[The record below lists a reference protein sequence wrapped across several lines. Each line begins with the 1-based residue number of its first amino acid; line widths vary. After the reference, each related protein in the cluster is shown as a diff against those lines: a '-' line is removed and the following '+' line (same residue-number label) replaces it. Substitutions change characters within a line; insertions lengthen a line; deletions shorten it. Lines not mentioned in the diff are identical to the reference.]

1 MPDSVAAKPAIVI
14 AHMDGLQPF
23 DTHAL
28 ERLDDVGR
36 VLDRVPLSSWDDP
49 RADELLAEAEII
61 VGHWGAPLFDA
72 EVLARAPQLKMF
84 AYAAGTVKWYVID
97 EIWERDLVITS
108 GAGANAEPV
117 AEYTLAMT
125 LLANKRVFP
134 AIDGQAG
141 RAQWAPPSTASAHGN
156 WGKTVGI
163 VSASLIG
170 RRVAELLQPFPHLSV
185 EIFDPFVD
193 ETIITALG
201 ATKVDDLTELCRSAD
216 VLTIHAPALPAT
228 HNLVGA
234 AHLAAL
240 PDGATVI
247 NTSRGHCLDLEALTA
262 ELEAGRLFAVI
273 DVTDPVEPLPDDH
286 PLRTLP
292 NAIYTP
298 HIAGSQGTELARMS
312 DWVIDEVERF
322 VAGRPQRNQIT
333 RDMIDRIA

>member
-1 MPDSVAAKPAIVI
+1 MARPAII
-14 AHMDGLQPF
+14 LAHMEGLQPY
-23 DTHAL
+23 DDATL
-28 ERLDDVGR
+28 DRLDRAGR
-36 VLDRVPLSSWDDP
+36 LLDRTPLSSWDEP
-49 RADELLAEAEII
+49 RADSLLAEAEII

-72 EVLARAPQLKMF
+72 AMLARAPKLKMF
-84 AYAAGTVKWYVID
+84 AYAAGTVKWYGVD
-97 EIWERDLVITS
+97 EVWDRGLVMTS

-117 AEYTLAMT
+117 AEYTLAMI

-134 AIDGQAG
+134 AIDAQAG
-141 RAQWAPPSTASAHGN
+141 RPTWQPPPGAAPHGN
-156 WGKTVGI
+156 WDKTIGL

-170 RRVAELLQPFPHLSV
+170 RRVAELLQPFPHLHV

-193 ETIITALG
+193 AADIEALG
-201 ATKVDDLTELCRSAD
+201 ATKIDDLTALCRRAD
-216 VLTIHAPALPAT
+216 VLSLHAPALPAT
-228 HNLVGA
+228 HNLIGA
-234 AHLAAL
+234 EHLAAL

-247 NTSRGHCLDLEALTA
+247 NTSRGHCLDLDALIA
-262 ELEAGRLFAVI
+262 ELESGRLFAVI

-292 NAIYTP
+292 NAVYTP

-312 DWVIDEVERF
+312 DWVCDEVERF